1 MLSINTIARVAV
13 NVVRSASQ
21 PDTGALL
28 VKGSSCAAARR
39 LRSYANSTEAAGLI
53 AECPNADES

>member
-21 PDTGALL
+21 PNTGALL
-28 VKGSSCAAARR
+28 VKGFLLCRGQASPVVRQFDGSRR
-39 LRSYANSTEAAGLI
+39 PDRRMPERG
-53 AECPNADES
+53 